1 MKTLFTRIAFV
12 ACLTISISTFA
23 YTSTDCTSAE
33 QLASQGVIGYRSTCR
48 EYNLDRTIT
57 RQEVAAVTLKVGEV
71 CGSIQNIPPQGSY
84 RCENVFSD
92 VSTSYPNEWV
102 CRVAE
107 TLAQEGVI
115 SQNDVNTYG
124 DVFFRPLKNVT
135 RAEAL
140 AMILNGA
147 DLEFQGTIYD
157 DWRFGSTGAVT
168 WQKPLIQ
175 YAFDRDIITSITGFS
190 PNTNAYRRDVFNYA
204 SKAINLCRTNNGNY
218 NNYNNTY
225 NCGIGQYSS
234 GNTCYSCNSLPA
246 NAYFATAN
254 SCVWTCNSGFY
265 KSGNACI
272 PTNNYYYGTTGQ
284 CGSTINSCLSGT
296 FYDTTDY
303 GNYAYWNCTG
313 SNGTAVSCNAYNN
326 NYYGNCTVGQYY
338 SGNMCLGCTS
348 KPSYAYYTT
357 AGTCDWVCSSG
368 YYKSGN
374 TCIATYGTTGQCG
387 STINSCLSGTFYDTT
402 DYGNYAYWNCTGSN
416 GTAVSCSAYN
426 NNYYGTNGQ
435 CGSTINSCISGTF
448 YDTTDYGNYAYW
460 NCIGS
465 NGSAV
470 SCSAYNNN
478 YYGTT
483 GQCGST
489 INSCLSGTF
498 YDTTDYGNYAYW
510 NCTGSN
516 GSAVSCSAFK
526 NAYNYD
532 NCSIPMPTNAYY
544 TNAQSCWSFN
554 AGFVQINN
562 MCVWWN

>member
-1 MKTLFTRIAFV
+1 MS
-12 ACLTISISTFA
+12 CLTISLSSFA
-23 YTSTDCTSAE
+23 YTSADCTNAE
-33 QLASQGVIGYRSTCR
+33 LLASQGVIGNRSTCR

-71 CGSIQNIPPQGSY
+71 CGTIQNIPPQGSY
-84 RCENVFSD
+84 RCENIFSD
-92 VSTSYPNEWV
+92 VSTSYPNDWV

-140 AMILNGA
+140 AMILNGG
-147 DLEFQGTIYD
+147 DLEFQDTIYD

-190 PNTNAYRRDVFNYA
+190 PNTNAYRRDVFNFA
-204 SKAINLCRTNNGNY
+204 AKAINLCRTNNGNY
-218 NNYNNTY
+218 NNNYNNSNTY
-225 NCGIGQYSS
+225 NCGIGQYTS
-234 GNTCYSCNSLPA
+234 GRTCYSCNSLPG
-246 NAYFATAN
+246 NAYYQTAN

-265 KSGNACI
+265 KSGN
-272 PTNNYYYGTTGQ
+272 
-284 CGSTINSCLSGT
+284 
-296 FYDTTDY
+296 
-303 GNYAYWNCTG
+303 
-313 SNGTAVSCNAYNN
+313 
-326 NYYGNCTVGQYY
+326 
-338 SGNMCLGCTS
+338 
-348 KPSYAYYTT
+348 
-357 AGTCDWVCSSG
+357 
-368 YYKSGN
+368 
-374 TCIATYGTTGQCG
+374 TCI
-387 STINSCLSGTFYDTT
+387 S
-402 DYGNYAYWNCTGSN
+402 NY
-416 GTAVSCSAYN
+416 
-426 NNYYGTNGQ
+426 
-435 CGSTINSCISGTF
+435 
-448 YDTTDYGNYAYW
+448 
-460 NCIGS
+460 
-465 NGSAV
+465 
-470 SCSAYNNN
+470 YNNN

-510 NCTGSN
+510 NCTGTNGSAVSCSAYNNNYYGTTGQCGTSVNSCLSGTFYDTTDYGNYAYWNCTGSN
-516 GSAVSCSAFK
+516 GSAVSCSAYNNNYYGSTGQCGTTVNSCLSGTFYDTTDYGNYAYWNCTGSNGTAVSCSAFN

-532 NCSIPMPTNAYY
+532 NCSIAMPANAYY
-544 TNAQSCWSFN
+544 TNAQSCWSCN